1 MIQRRTLRKI
11 ASEIHQK
18 LAQILLQEFSDP
30 RLQWVTV
37 REVYLTPDARTA
49 YVVFDVLG
57 DERMAR
63 EARTALTEVQGRL
76 RGFLGKAMYLRTV
89 PELQFIPASDPR
101 AAEVRLRYG
110 APPVG

>member
-37 REVYLTPDARTA
+37 QEVHLTPDGRTA
-49 YVVFDVLG
+49 YVIFDVLG
-57 DERMAR
+57 DERRAR

-89 PELQFIPASDPR
+89 PELEFIYASDPR
-101 AAEVRLRYG
+101 AAEIRLRRG
-110 APPVG
+110 ASPIG